1 MRMMSNN
8 ARITS
13 EESKINEEELI
24 SNKSVQINDYMADES
39 NVISKAGGLNNKAS
53 EKTLGFA

>member
-1 MRMMSNN
+1 MMSNN